1 MEALQHASLALV
13 VTFSAARALVSR
25 PQLESK
31 ERSLSK
37 HEAPEEEERFAGF
50 YLSPKRD
57 YFDFSSG
64 NHICATAGVTQH
76 LEHLKGTD

>member
-1 MEALQHASLALV
+1 MTVFGGSPAQRGITL
-13 VTFSAARALVSR
+13 SR
-25 PQLESK
+25 KGAPLPPQLESK
-31 ERSLSK
+31 ERSYSK

-76 LEHLKGTD
+76 IEHLKGTD